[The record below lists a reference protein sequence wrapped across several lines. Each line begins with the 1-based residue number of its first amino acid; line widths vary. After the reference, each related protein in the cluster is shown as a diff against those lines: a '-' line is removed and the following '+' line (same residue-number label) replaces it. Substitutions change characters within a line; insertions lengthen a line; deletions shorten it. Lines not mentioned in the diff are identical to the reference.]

1 MATAAAVNSPTKRSS
16 NKGFRISLPILR
28 SFHSKSLNSSPASS
42 PAAQHQS
49 PPPKSA
55 VAKKEE
61 EMRRV
66 FRYFDSDGDGKI
78 SGEELGMYFSSMT
91 GDAMSREDA
100 EKVIMDFDGNGDGLL
115 EFGDF
120 VRLVE
125 GDDAKEIDGDLK
137 RAFHMFEEDKGD
149 GCITPRGLQR
159 MLNRL
164 GDRKSLDE
172 CSAMI
177 RPFDLDGNG
186 VLDFQEFQN
195 MMN

>member
-1 MATAAAVNSPTKRSS
+1 MATDAAVKSPTAKRSP
-16 NKGFRISLPILR
+16 NKGFKLSLPILR
-28 SFHSKSLNSSPASS
+28 SFNSKSLNSSPA
-42 PAAQHQS
+42 AAQQNQT
-49 PPPKSA
+49 PSA
-55 VAKKEE
+55 TGKKKEE
-61 EMRRV
+61 ELLRV
-66 FRYFDSDGDGKI
+66 FHHFDCNGDGKI
-78 SGEELGMYFSSMT
+78 SGEELG
-91 GDAMSREDA
+91 
-100 EKVIMDFDGNGDGLL
+100 I
-115 EFGDF
+115 DF

-125 GDDAKEIDGDLK
+125 GDDGKEFDGDLK

-177 RPFDLDGNG
+177 QPFDLDGNG
-186 VLDFQEFQN
+186 VLDFQEFQS